1 MKPELPPRVYFEELS
16 DSSLNLLVVYW
27 YHPPKYW
34 DNLAFNDR
42 FNLSLLRRFN
52 EAGISFAFPT
62 QTIHLAN
69 VAERAKS

>member
-1 MKPELPPRVYFEELS
+1 VYFEEMS

-42 FNLSLLRRFN
+42 VNLSLLRRFN

-62 QTIHLAN
+62 QTIHLAPT
-69 VAERAKS
+69 AACPKS